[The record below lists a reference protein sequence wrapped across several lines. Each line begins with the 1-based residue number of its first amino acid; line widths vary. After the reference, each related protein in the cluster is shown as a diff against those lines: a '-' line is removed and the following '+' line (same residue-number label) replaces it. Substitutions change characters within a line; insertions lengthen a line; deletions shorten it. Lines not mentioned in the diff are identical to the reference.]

1 MKMRNAGV
9 AEVAEAIVEVEKIRL
24 REPKELP
31 EGEPK
36 RLSVVRG
43 KVNPNF
49 YEDDTL
55 TPEGKKRLKRLLEES
70 LGRIQKKRE
79 TLKAKGRRIR
89 QSEEKLKKRKEQ
101 FTLKVKAFGERY
113 KNLKMQPLYL

>member
-1 MKMRNAGV
+1 MRSGAGV

-24 REPKELP
+24 GEPKELP
-31 EGEPK
+31 KGEPK

-55 TPEGKKRLKRLLEES
+55 TPEGKRRLTRAFNEGLV
-70 LGRIQKKRE
+70 RIQK
-79 TLKAKGRRIR
+79 AKEKLQEEGRRIQR
-89 QSEEKLKKRKEQ
+89 AEEKLKDRKGQ
-101 FTLKVKAFGERY
+101 LVLKVKVFEERY
-113 KNLKMQPLYL
+113 KQPVYA